1 MNYTLVREQGGGGLL
16 NQMQGGEKGKT
27 ATVYGP
33 SHVHRSSARAQPSV
47 SRHITFCTNT
57 PTPLSRYC
65 DAMENLCPVCNEN
78 PLKGKQQACSSAC
91 RTAKHRRN
99 SVPDTGHTAT
109 PRTPPQQR
117 NRKQTQS
124 PRRAKAAPTSAADFA
139 QDGSLP
145 SSVAERLLVA
155 IVELR
160 TAVGRTGSERRIDMK
175 TQITAQAPPGAV
187 GYRLVLPYRKPG
199 VPPSFAPRRRNGAP
213 RAFYALAPFEYPDDL
228 RLCDGRWYRIVWID
242 SQGQQVRTLAGC
254 PVPGLRYVVGPVEA
268 VATTAATSSVPQLE
282 TDTDAATGTAPNA
295 VPDTAP
301 DTAQET
307 ATETSPDTASLEIPS
322 CVTDASSVTK
332 DAAVTDE
339 RAETSASGVS
349 QETASSA
356 ETPAPSAEAESP
368 LAPHQAEPVAS
379 TKQESQKEWASILA
393 QSFDEELSRTEDML
407 ATFFEEGSLPRRGE
421 EPCLDGSTPFA
432 IFVNTDKRPAEPAP
446 ASWSALLDDFPPI
459 TGDEQFMTALFSTQY
474 WLLAQLIQ
482 ELRRGATES
491 QSEPSV
497 PMRSYP
503 ISGEDREKVRNL
515 VRENPLSSAFV
526 PRCLAIVRYV
536 REHGASVLVHFPQPL
551 LPVSAEQRNAVENA
565 LRSPVK
571 RAYMQYLSAR
581 LDAFLDQRPEPEEPK
596 VSLKLKEQRQ
606 LIRTLSDIRAVMYF
620 RQRDQSSTPKT
631 DASA

>member
-1 MNYTLVREQGGGGLL
+1 
-16 NQMQGGEKGKT
+16 
-27 ATVYGP
+27 
-33 SHVHRSSARAQPSV
+33 
-47 SRHITFCTNT
+47 
-57 PTPLSRYC
+57 
-65 DAMENLCPVCNEN
+65 MENLCPVCNEN

-99 SVPDTGHTAT
+99 KVPDTGHTAT
-109 PRTPPQQR
+109 PRTSQQQR

-124 PRRAKAAPTSAADFA
+124 PRRAKAAPTSAADLA
-139 QDGSLP
+139 QHGSLP
-145 SSVAERLLVA
+145 SSVAARLLLA
-155 IVELR
+155 IAELR
-160 TAVGRTGSERRIDMK
+160 TAVGRTATEPRIDMR
-175 TQITAQAPPGAV
+175 TQITAQAPPEAV
-187 GYRLVLPYRKPG
+187 GYRLVLPYREPG
-199 VPPSFAPRRRNGAP
+199 VPPSFAPRRQNGAP
-213 RAFYALAPFEYPDDL
+213 RAFYALAPFAYPDDL

-254 PVPGLRYVVGPVEA
+254 PVPGLRYVVGPVDV
-268 VATTAATSSVPQLE
+268 VATTAATSSVPPLE
-282 TDTDAATGTAPNA
+282 TETDAATGTAPNA

-307 ATETSPDTASLEIPS
+307 ATEMLPDTTSLEIPS

-356 ETPAPSAEAESP
+356 ETPAPSAAPESP
-368 LAPHQAEPVAS
+368 PVPHAAKPDSS
-379 TKQESQKEWASILA
+379 TKQESQEERASILA
-393 QSFDEELSRTEDML
+393 QSFDEELRRTEDML
-407 ATFFEEGSLPRRGE
+407 ATLYEAENLPLRRGE
-421 EPCLDGSTPFA
+421 TFLDGSTPFA

-482 ELRRGATES
+482 ELRRGAES

-503 ISGEDREKVRNL
+503 INGEDREKVRNL
-515 VRENPLSSAFV
+515 VRENPLSSAFI

-551 LPVSAEQRNAVENA
+551 LPVSAEQQSAVDNA

-571 RAYMQYLSAR
+571 RTYMKYLSRR
-581 LDAFLDQRPEPEEPK
+581 LDAFLDQKPEPEEPK
-596 VSLKLKEQRQ
+596 VSLKRKEQRQ